1 MTEKTVRPA
10 LTLLGATDAVTCEGD
25 TCVIPSLAEVTA
37 AVEKAF
43 TPGR

>member
-1 MTEKTVRPA
+1 MTEKSARPA
-10 LTLLGATDAVTCEGD
+10 LTLLGATDAVACEGD
-25 TCVIPSLAEVTA
+25 ACAIPSLAEVTA

>member
-1 MTEKTVRPA
+1 MTDKHTRQP

-25 TCVIPSLAEVTA
+25 ACAIPSLAEVTA

-43 TPGR
+43 TRGL